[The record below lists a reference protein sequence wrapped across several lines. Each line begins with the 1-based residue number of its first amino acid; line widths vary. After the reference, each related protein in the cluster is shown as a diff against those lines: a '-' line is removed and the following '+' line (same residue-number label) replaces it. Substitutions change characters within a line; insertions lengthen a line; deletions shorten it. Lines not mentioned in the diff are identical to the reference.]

1 MFTPSAAFI
10 SFQMPEFKS
19 VGGGQD
25 VSHSKLRYRCQ
36 QRSVLL
42 FGFDSNLC
50 RFKLYVLLIKM
61 ISLTYIHPIKVYSR
75 PTSCRCIHKG
85 CTFASL
91 CAFALSRSSP
101 HCT

>member
-25 VSHSKLRYRCQ
+25 VSHSKLRYRWQ

-42 FGFDSNLC
+42 FGFDSTLC

-61 ISLTYIHPIKVYSR
+61 ISFTYIHPNKSILQTYFMSVHTQRLYVR
-75 PTSCRCIHKG
+75 IPLRI
-85 CTFASL
+85 
-91 CAFALSRSSP
+91 CA
-101 HCT
+101 